1 MIPSNIKKAVWTIS
15 LTWLTA
21 LNAGAEL
28 PAETYGQLTLD
39 TLPQHT
45 LLINTFSMNAAL
57 YDADTQQMLGMISTG
72 IGANAFEVNREKGVI
87 HTAETYLS
95 RHTRGARTD
104 VISTYDIRTLS
115 PIGEITIP
123 PKHASG
129 SPIRHYTGI
138 VKNDQSE
145 LMLVTN
151 ITPAVSIS
159 VADLKTGKFL
169 NEIPTAGCGLVYPA
183 EKLSFLQLC
192 GNGSAQLI
200 TLNEKGEEQ
209 SRVRSGIFFDLE
221 ADPLMEKPA
230 RSDAGWVF
238 NTYHGKVF
246 LVTTVKGEIRVSS
259 LFNVGSDE
267 GDWRIGGMQP
277 VAFHEPSQLLL
288 LLMHQGGENTHKDP
302 GTEIWYI
309 NLATGATVH
318 RLTLA
323 VPANSIQVS
332 QDESALLYAGSIA
345 EDQVQI
351 YDLKTTVSRGTISG
365 IGLPTILQ
373 NL

>member
-1 MIPSNIKKAVWTIS
+1 MIS

-28 PAETYGQLTLD
+28 PTETYGQLTLD

-45 LLINTFSMNAAL
+45 LLINTFSMNAVL
-57 YDADTQQMLGMISTG
+57 FDADTQDMLGMISTG
-72 IGANAFEVNREKGVI
+72 IGANAFEVDREKGLI

-95 RHTRGARTD
+95 RHTRGQRTD

-115 PIGEITIP
+115 PVGEITIA

-129 SPIRHYTGI
+129 SPMRHYSGV
-138 VKNDQSE
+138 VKDGKAE
-145 LMLVTN
+145 LMLVNN

-159 VADLKTGKFL
+159 VADLTSGQFL
-169 NEIPTAGCGLVYPA
+169 SEIPTAGCGMVYPA
-183 EKLSFLQLC
+183 QGLSFLQLC
-192 GNGSAQLI
+192 GDGSAQLI
-200 TLNEKGEEQ
+200 TLNEKGEEL
-209 SRVRSGIFFDLE
+209 SRVRSETFFDLE

-230 RSDAGWVF
+230 RSEAGWVF
-238 NTYHGKVF
+238 NTFIGKVF
-246 LVTTVKGEIRVSS
+246 EVTADEGKIRVSS
-259 LFNVGSDE
+259 LFQVGN
-267 GDWRIGGMQP
+267 GDGGWRIGGMQP
-277 VAFHEPSQLLL
+277 VAIHRSSQTLL

-302 GTEIWYI
+302 GTEVWYI
-309 NLATGATVH
+309 NLETGATIH
-318 RLTLA
+318 RLALA
-323 VPANSIQVS
+323 VPANSIEVS
-332 QDESALLYAGSIA
+332 QDASALLYAGSIV

-351 YDLKTTVSRGTISG
+351 IDLKTTVTMGTISG

>member
-1 MIPSNIKKAVWTIS
+1 MMKTIFTIS
-15 LTWLTA
+15 LLCLLA
-21 LNAGAEL
+21 INARSEL
-28 PAETYGQLTLD
+28 PRETYGQLTLD

-45 LLINTFSMNAAL
+45 LLINTFSQNAVL

-72 IGANAFEVNREKGVI
+72 IGANAFEIDRDKGLV

-95 RHTRGARTD
+95 RHTRGQRTD

-115 PIGEITIP
+115 PIGEITIA

-129 SPIRHYTGI
+129 SPMRHYTGI
-138 VKNDQSE
+138 VKDGQAE

-151 ITPAVSIS
+151 ITPAVSVS
-159 VADLKTGKFL
+159 VADLQSGKFL
-169 NEIPTAGCGLVYPA
+169 SEIPTAGCGLVYPSK
-183 EKLSFLQLC
+183 KLSFLQLC
-192 GNGSAQLI
+192 GDGSAQLI
-200 TLNEKGEEQ
+200 TLNGKGEEQ
-209 SRVRSGIFFDLE
+209 SRVRSEIFFNLE

-230 RSDAGWVF
+230 RSEAGWVF
-238 NTYHGKVF
+238 NTFHGKVF
-246 LVTTVKGEIRVSS
+246 QVTTEEGKIKVNS
-259 LFNVGSDE
+259 LFTVGSDD
-267 GDWRIGGMQP
+267 GGWRIGGMQP

-288 LLMHQGGENTHKDP
+288 LLMHQGVENTHKDP
-302 GTEIWYI
+302 GTEVWYV
-309 NLATGATVH
+309 NVATGATTH

-323 VPANSIQVS
+323 APANSIQVS

-365 IGLPTILQ
+365 VGLPTILQ

>member
-1 MIPSNIKKAVWTIS
+1 MMPSNIKKAAWTIC

-28 PAETYGQLTLD
+28 AAETYGQLTLD

-45 LLINTFSMNAAL
+45 LLINTFSMNAVL

-72 IGANAFEVNREKGVI
+72 IGANAFEVDREKGVL

-138 VKNDQSE
+138 VKDDQAE

-151 ITPAVSIS
+151 ITPAVSVS
-159 VADLKTGKFL
+159 VADLQTGKFL
-169 NEIPTAGCGLVYPA
+169 SEIPTAGCGLVYPA

-209 SRVRSGIFFDLE
+209 SRVRSEIFFDLE
-221 ADPLMEKPA
+221 TDPLMEKPA

-238 NTYHGKVF
+238 NTFHGKVF
-246 LVTTVKGEIRVSS
+246 LVSTVEGKIRVSS
-259 LFNVGSDE
+259 PFTVGSDE

-288 LLMHQGGENTHKDP
+288 FLMHQGGENTHKDP

-309 NLATGATVH
+309 NLATGATAH
-318 RLTLA
+318 RLALA

-365 IGLPTILQ
+365 VGLPTILQ